1 MGHNNALWAY
11 RFFLSYSGFGAQP
24 MGHHNASA
32 ATKLR
37 SMTRGYG
44 MWPHRLTGYTK
55 IVQTSHTLTTSRV

>member
-1 MGHNNALWAY
+1 MRHNNALWTY

-37 SMTRGYG
+37 SMMKRI
-44 MWPHRLTGYTK
+44 WN
-55 IVQTSHTLTTSRV
+55 VATSPYWLH